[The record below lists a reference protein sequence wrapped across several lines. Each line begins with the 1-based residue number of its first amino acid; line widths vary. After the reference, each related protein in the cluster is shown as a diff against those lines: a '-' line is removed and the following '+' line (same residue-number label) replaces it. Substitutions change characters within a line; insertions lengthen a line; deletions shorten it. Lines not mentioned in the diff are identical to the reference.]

1 MLKEYNK
8 IVLKRIQEL
17 MQLRKIYYGNTYM
30 QEQINKYLTKLY
42 DIQYE
47 IIRSM

>member
-8 IVLKRIQEL
+8 IVLKRIQDL
-17 MQLRKIYYGNTYM
+17 MELRKIYHGNTYM

-42 DIQYE
+42 DIQHE
-47 IIRSM
+47 ILRSM